1 MNLSKSNIGDW
12 DVLTENTNMIIG
24 DSSEDYGWN
33 LTFFFGE
40 FGEYVAPVIVVGK
53 PHREEIV
60 SVRVKELI
68 CEVKFPLGIPLHFE
82 VGEVESSLGIPIE
95 NLNLLSMNIPL
106 GIPVYDDVVKVERTI
121 SYTIYSFPIVE
132 VSMTLKKQIKFE
144 IPISILIGNTLKK
157 SKSRLRKLKE
167 FLEKL

>member
-1 MNLSKSNIGDW
+1 MNLNKRNFGDW
-12 DVLTENTNMIIG
+12 DVLAENTNMIIG

-40 FGEYVAPVIVVGK
+40 FVTPEVVVVIGK
-53 PHREEIV
+53 PHREEVV
-60 SVRVKELI
+60 SVRVKEAI

-95 NLNLLSMNIPL
+95 NLNLVNMNIPL
-106 GIPVYDDVVKVERTI
+106 GIPIYDDMVKVERAI

-132 VSMTLKKQIKFE
+132 VSMTLTKQIKFE
-144 IPISILIGNTLKK
+144 IPISIEIGNTLKK

-167 FLEKL
+167 ILERL